1 MRTGLTDFVR
11 GIDSSGLNM
20 VEDLGGK
27 FYSNGTQIDPLSV
40 MALNGANYSRLRLW
54 VDP

>member
-11 GIDSSGLNM
+11 GIDSSGLKM

-27 FYSNGTQIDPLSV
+27 FYSNETQIDPLT
-40 MALNGANYSRLRLW
+40 AIFYDWRLQ
-54 VDP
+54 